1 MTLDPFRQSRIIT
14 PKCLLLGKVT
24 YSQVQEIWKWAPW
37 WGRWHDSAHHK
48 VHILCSMI
56 LVDALRRDFFTHV
69 GEADSGLG
77 PL

>member
-14 PKCLLLGKVT
+14 PKCLLLCKVI
-24 YSQVQEIWKWAPW
+24 YSQVQEIWKRASR
-37 WGRWHDSAHHK
+37 WGKGRDSAHHM
-48 VHILCSMI
+48 VHSLCSMI
-56 LVDALRRDFFTHV
+56 HVDALGRNFFTRV